1 MNIFQRL
8 ERTLWLGEVVQD
20 YGIISEQ
27 KMGGAFQK
35 ISLLLCRRKGEIQLV
50 IKTSAFAFLAA
61 SVRYE
66 YLPVSVIP
74 KLRSILDDMESLSH
88 NQ

>member
-1 MNIFQRL
+1 M
-8 ERTLWLGEVVQD
+8 
-20 YGIISEQ
+20 
-27 KMGGAFQK
+27 
-35 ISLLLCRRKGEIQLV
+35 LLCRHKGKMEVV

-74 KLRSILDDMESLSH
+74 QLRSILDDMGALSH
-88 NQ
+88 DQ

>member
-8 ERTLWLGEVVQD
+8 ERTLWLGEVVRD
-20 YGIISEQ
+20 YGCIFEQ
-27 KMGGAFQK
+27 NVGGAFQK
-35 ISLLLCRRKGEIQLV
+35 TSILLCRRKGKMEMV

-74 KLRSILDDMESLSH
+74 QLRSILDEMEALSH
-88 NQ
+88 DQ